1 MCGCPMAR
9 LLRSSELLHAD
20 SISFTY
26 SKASDPIFS
35 NVDVTPAAGAMTALT
50 GPSGTGKSTL
60 LFVLG
65 LLLTPTAGRVV
76 VAGDDTSKMTD
87 AARSRIRS
95 SRIGFVFQD
104 AALDPTKSVLAN
116 VVESCDYNGRSRAEA
131 LTRAEALL
139 EEMGVAVPGTR
150 RPLQISG
157 GQAQRV
163 AICRALLPE
172 PQIIL
177 ADEPTGNLDEL
188 SSAAV
193 LNRLRHEADQGGTV
207 VIATHDPQVLRRC
220 DDRVTL

>member
-1 MCGCPMAR
+1 MCGCPVAR

-116 VVESCDYNGRSRAEA
+116 VVESCDYNGRSRPEA

-220 DDRVTL
+220 DGRVTL